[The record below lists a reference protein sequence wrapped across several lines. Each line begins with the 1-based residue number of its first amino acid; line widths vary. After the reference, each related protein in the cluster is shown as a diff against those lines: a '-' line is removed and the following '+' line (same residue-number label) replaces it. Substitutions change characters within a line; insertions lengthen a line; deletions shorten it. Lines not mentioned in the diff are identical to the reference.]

1 MTGWKSWINA
11 ASLKCSP
18 SSTLQYSR
26 KGTSHFGFLFIARPQ
41 TVGFDTSVLYS
52 RNSVATCRMGSR
64 CVLCTVDN
72 RRVVKSPRASL
83 SELRAE
89 RTATESLA
97 DVLVEEGVLSRGS
110 RLHRQFLGLSGTRAE
125 RIVSALNQ
133 RTNRVAVV
141 LDGVHGVH
149 NLAAVCRSCDAF
161 GIQTVHFVPPERYAT
176 GACRQGPALDLA
188 DRSRYLRQFLRAA
201 ACDTASGAHK
211 WLSLQAHGNAV
222 ELLDKMRAEGYRIFA
237 SSVQPNCCVSLYDIN
252 FDQDANQKCAFVFGS
267 ESSGV
272 SRQIHDSADVLFTI
286 PMYGFVESLNISVS
300 VATTL
305 AHVTLRL
312 RSVLGPA
319 YNLSLAQKQNVL
331 NFWLQGGSFAAL
343 ERSRTDEKV
352 VKADRFSRDGR
363 SALSDFGR
371 LFERRIWH
379 QGLLRLTYLKDSD
392 SFELFVHEQCTKRIQ
407 SYLIRR
413 KGGIFGDSDCSRR
426 RRAHAQTFAG
436 LLAWMNACVP
446 GAELEWATSLVPLY
460 RDIFLN
466 LDSMIENE
474 GIAKARILGARHIDD
489 LWLDE
494 GSELCTS
501 VAWNVMQQ
509 LSGLRGIDV
518 CELREL
524 LSRSDPYAVAIRVL
538 FDILR
543 VNFTED
549 GSEIAKLEE
558 IFDRT
563 AVDSARGFTTLQS
576 LGFQTIIRLQHA
588 SDVRRM
594 LYLCI
599 EETALPHGLK
609 KQFLHHPRHGLY
621 ELYLTHVIDAIK
633 KNGSEQGRHEIPRI
647 QLESAV
653 HGILK
658 DCSRLCEL

>member
-1 MTGWKSWINA
+1 M
-11 ASLKCSP
+11 
-18 SSTLQYSR
+18 
-26 KGTSHFGFLFIARPQ
+26 ARPQ
-41 TVGFDTSVLYS
+41 TVGSDTSFLYY
-52 RNSVATCRMGSR
+52 RNSVAACRSGSHCELR
-64 CVLCTVDN
+64 TVHN
-72 RRVVKSPRASL
+72 RKVVKSPRASL

-161 GIQTVHFVPPERYAT
+161 GIQAVHFIPPERHAT
-176 GACRQGPALDLA
+176 RACRQELALDLA

-222 ELLDKMRAEGYRIFA
+222 ELLDKMREEGYRIFA

-272 SRQIHDSADVLFTI
+272 SRQILDSADVLFTI

-312 RSVLGPA
+312 RNVLGPA
-319 YNLSLAQKQNVL
+319 YNLSLVQKQNVL

-343 ERSRTDEKV
+343 ERSGTDEKV
-352 VKADRFSRDGR
+352 VKADRFFRDGR
-363 SALSDFGR
+363 SALSAFGR
-371 LFERRIWH
+371 VLERRIWH
-379 QGLLRLTYLKDSD
+379 QGLLRLRSLKDSD
-392 SFELFVHEQCTKRIQ
+392 SLELFVHEQYTKRIQ

-413 KGGIFGDSDCSRR
+413 KGGIFGDSDRSRR

-446 GAELEWATSLVPLY
+446 GAELEWANSLVPFY
-460 RDIFLN
+460 RSIFLI
-466 LDSMIENE
+466 LDTMIENG
-474 GIAKARILGARHIDD
+474 GIAKAQILGARHIDD
-489 LWLDE
+489 LWSDE
-494 GSELCTS
+494 GSKLCTS

-518 CELREL
+518 RELREL
-524 LSRSDPYAVAIRVL
+524 LSRSDPYAVALRVL

-543 VNFTED
+543 VDFAED
-549 GSEIAKLEE
+549 RSEIAKLVE
-558 IFDRT
+558 FFNRA

-594 LYLCI
+594 LYLCT
-599 EETALPHGLK
+599 EETAVPRGLR
-609 KQFLHHPRHGLY
+609 KQFLRHPRHDLY
-621 ELYLTHVIDAIK
+621 ESYLTQVIDATK
-633 KNGSEQGRHEIPRI
+633 KERSDQGRDGILRI

-653 HGILK
+653 RGILK